1 MARNSATRTES
12 HLPEVL
18 ARPAAATRPPER
30 AWPPG
35 IRRRATNWQ
44 VFARVRGEFRS
55 RSFALDTDIHEL
67 KRQRDLLKTES
78 YYGERIDAAHGPTFA
93 EDARAYLKLV
103 ESMPSFDDRKY
114 DIECWVE
121 AFRGRA
127 RSSIA
132 GRDIQHVLERWRKSG
147 KVNGEGLSP
156 SSLNKRR
163 TALMSLWTRLDGK
176 GAANPVKDVPEYD
189 ESESE
194 QIRALPPRTMARL
207 IGRIGRSH
215 WKIRRKEYRGKRR
228 APSKTRARLWLML
241 CTGWPQA
248 QVMRLKA
255 EHIDLAKEAV
265 WIASRRKGKGA
276 KGRWLPLVP
285 GAIRALQRF
294 IAADA
299 WGDFSTSGMHK
310 SFQLALEAENAHRV
324 RWKKPAIPHAS
335 PYTARHTFGTELAKV
350 VKDERVIQEMMLLT
364 NPAQVRRYT
373 EAATADRLEAA
384 RAQLQRLVKARA
396 AKVRSTGAKVARSK
410 RKVARR

>member
-1 MARNSATRTES
+1 MPRSDREY
-12 HLPEVL
+12 
-18 ARPAAATRPPER
+18 
-30 AWPPG
+30 PPG
-35 IRRRATNWQ
+35 IRRREKNWQ
-44 VFARVRGEFRS
+44 VFAKVRGEFRS
-55 RSFALDTDIHEL
+55 RSFPLDTELNEL

-78 YYGERIDAAHGPTFA
+78 YYGERIEAAHGPTFV

-103 ESMPSFDDRKY
+103 ASMPTFDDRKY
-114 DIECWVE
+114 EISRWTE

-127 RSSIA
+127 RSSIT
-132 GRDIQHVLERWRKSG
+132 GRDIQHVLERWRKTG
-147 KVNGEGLSP
+147 KVSGDGLSP

-215 WKIRRKEYRGKRR
+215 WKIRRKEHRGTRR
-228 APSKTRARLWLML
+228 TPSKTRARLWLML

-248 QVMRLKA
+248 QLMRLKL
-255 EHIDLAKEAV
+255 EHVDRAKEAV
-265 WIASRRKGKGA
+265 WIAPRRKGKGA

-285 GAIRALQRF
+285 GAIRALERF

-299 WGDFSTSGMHK
+299 WGTFSTSGMHK

-335 PYTARHTFGTELAKV
+335 PYTARHTFGTEFAKV

-373 EAATADRLEAA
+373 EAATADRLETA
-384 RAQLQRLVKARA
+384 RAQLAKLAKAKA
-396 AKVRSTGAKVARSK
+396 AKVRSAGAKVAKPK